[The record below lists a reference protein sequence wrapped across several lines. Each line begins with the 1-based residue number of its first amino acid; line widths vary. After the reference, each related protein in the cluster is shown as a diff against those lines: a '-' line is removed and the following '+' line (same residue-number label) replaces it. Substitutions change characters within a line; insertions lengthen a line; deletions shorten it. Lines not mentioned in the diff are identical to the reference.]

1 MSDCPASVSDDLE
14 NILGVPREYYYL
26 WGDKILLLASK
37 KWIGEFS
44 GLNIYTQSITL
55 PTLTQTPSS
64 AVDDSQQSVKQD
76 FSILDGVPD
85 HFPRLGPEYSPQEI
99 TAFLTERTL
108 PAHLFSWDIFQVQ
121 IVEKQVIYQNFRLQ
135 NLLLIIVSSS

>member
-44 GLNIYTQSITL
+44 GLNIYTYYVVHNFTYPYLDTFICCKMTANKASSKISQSRWC
-55 PTLTQTPSS
+55 P
-64 AVDDSQQSVKQD
+64 
-76 FSILDGVPD
+76 
-85 HFPRLGPEYSPQEI
+85 
-99 TAFLTERTL
+99 
-108 PAHLFSWDIFQVQ
+108 
-121 IVEKQVIYQNFRLQ
+121 
-135 NLLLIIVSSS
+135 